1 MANFDSNHVKNVVLL
16 GHTGSGKT
24 TLAESMLFEA
34 GIINRRG
41 SIEDQNT
48 VGDYSDMEHE
58 KGKTL
63 FSKLMNSK
71 WRGFKIN
78 ILDTP
83 GYDDLSGEII
93 SAMRVADCGLMLLNS
108 RMGVEVG
115 TDIIWQYTN
124 DYKLPMLLAVN
135 HLDNDK
141 SDFEKTIAEAKEH
154 FGNQVVVV
162 QYPVNQG
169 LNFDAVID
177 VLNMVMYK
185 YSKTGGKPEKLPI
198 PDTEKEKANQLHQE
212 LIETIAG
219 NDENLMEHYFEKGE
233 LSEDEMKSGLHHSLI
248 KHELF
253 PVFCVSANL
262 NMGAGRLMGF
272 IDNVCPSAFEMPKQ
286 KTITGDEINCSEKG
300 SKAIFIYKTVS
311 ELHVGDL
318 SFFKVLSG
326 KIKVGDELTNENTGQ
341 LERITQL
348 FEMEGNKRI
357 PVDELV
363 AGDIGATQKLK
374 NTHTNN
380 TLHEKGNPI
389 EIIPIQFPNPTYTI
403 AVEGTKKGEEEKL
416 SSALH
421 QLVEEDPSIKIE
433 VSAELKQTLIHCQG
447 ELHLAVIKWKLEN
460 AHKLSVRFQKPKVAY
475 RETIQSVADTVYRHK
490 KQSGGAGQFGEISM
504 KIEPWY
510 DGMPE
515 PSGVSIRG
523 KEEIELSWGGKLVYY
538 NCIVGGAIDARFHPS
553 ILKGIM
559 EKMQEGPL
567 TGSHV
572 QDVRV
577 IVYDGKMHPVDS
589 NDLSF
594 KIAGMMAFKENFVNA
609 NPQLLEPIYKVTVTA
624 PEEITGSIMSTIQ
637 SHRSMVEGMDSEG
650 HFTIIKAQIP
660 IAEMHEFTG
669 DLRSLSQ
676 GRAKIA
682 MEFDHYESVPYEIQ
696 NKLVA
701 DFAKEA
707 VEV

>member
-141 SDFEKTIAEAKEH
+141 SDFDKTIAEAKEH

-169 LNFDAVID
+169 LNFDSIID

-185 YSKTGGKPEKLPI
+185 YSKAGGKPEKLAI
-198 PDTEKEKANQLHQE
+198 PDAEKEKANQLHQE

-219 NDENLMEHYFEKGE
+219 NDENLMEQYFEKGE

-253 PVFCVSANL
+253 PVFCVSAKL

-286 KTITGDEINCSEKG
+286 KTIAGEEINCSEKG
-300 SKAIFIYKTVS
+300 NKAIFVYKTVS
-311 ELHVGDL
+311 EPHVGDL

-326 KIKVGDELTNENTGQ
+326 KIKVGDDLTNENTGQ

-380 TLHEKGNPI
+380 TLHEKGFPI
-389 EIIPIQFPNPTYTI
+389 EITPIQFPNPTYTI

-421 QLVEEDPSIKIE
+421 QLVEEDPSIRVE
-433 VSAELKQTLIHCQG
+433 VSAELRQTLIHCQG

-475 RETIQSVADTVYRHK
+475 RETIQGGADTVYRHK

-510 DGMPE
+510 EGMPE
-515 PSGVSIRG
+515 PTGVSIRG
-523 KEEIELSWGGKLVYY
+523 KEEIELAWGGKLVYY

-676 GRAKIA
+676 GRARIA